1 MTLIFHLPLMYL
13 RKENKVRLKILLIIA
28 IFSSMV
34 SLNIFA
40 NAVTSDIS
48 RIIHK
53 NGTAEILSPVNNINN
68 EKFSDFD
75 TVNQSYALVVFYRS
89 SCPHCQHFIPVLAQ
103 FGSDAGFKIYAYST
117 DGQSLPA
124 LQDTMPMTPSIEKT
138 FFDSP
143 NIEVPSLFI
152 INTKTMQTYLID
164 RGEMDYTGLMNR
176 VKMFFDMLQGDHNH
190 EAM

>member
-1 MTLIFHLPLMYL
+1 MRWTI
-13 RKENKVRLKILLIIA
+13 VSILALL
-28 IFSSMV
+28 STVLSV
-34 SLNIFA
+34 SLFA

-48 RIIHK
+48 RIIQK
-53 NGTAEILSPVNNINN
+53 NGSAEILSSANSKN

-75 TVNQSYALVVFYRS
+75 TVNQAYALLVFYRS
-89 SCPHCQHFIPVLAQ
+89 TCPHCQHFIPVLAQ
-103 FGSDAGFKIYAYST
+103 FGKDSGFKIYAYST

-124 LQDTMPMTPSIEKT
+124 LQDTMPMTASIEKT

-164 RGEMDYTGLMNR
+164 RGEMDYMELMNR
-176 VKMFFDMLQGDHNH
+176 VKMFFDMMQGDGNH
-190 EAM
+190 ESI

>member
-1 MTLIFHLPLMYL
+1 MRHSTFLILAILSVMTSF
-13 RKENKVRLKILLIIA
+13 N
-28 IFSSMV
+28 S
-34 SLNIFA
+34 FA
-40 NAVTSDIS
+40 NTVTSDIN

-53 NGTAEILSPVNNINN
+53 NGNAEILSPANNTKD

-89 SCPHCQHFIPVLAQ
+89 TCPHCQHFIPVLAQ
-103 FGSDAGFKIYAYST
+103 FGNDAGFKIYAYST